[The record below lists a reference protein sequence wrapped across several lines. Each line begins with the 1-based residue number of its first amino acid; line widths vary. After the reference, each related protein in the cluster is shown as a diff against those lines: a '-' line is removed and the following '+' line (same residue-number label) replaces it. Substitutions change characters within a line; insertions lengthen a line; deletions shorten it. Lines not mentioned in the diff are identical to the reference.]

1 MSPWIPRRLDK
12 LVRESSSLSLGGIR
26 RAWAEGRIRVR
37 GEGPGGS
44 GALVREL
51 NHLIYEGDVVELDG
65 RPLVQRALHY
75 SALLNKPAAVTS
87 SARDPLGQEDLSPWL
102 SRMPGGV
109 FPVGRLDRETTGLL
123 LFTTDGDLADA
134 VLQPLRHTDKVYWL
148 WLDEE
153 LAPDDPRLLAMVQPN
168 PRFDCAKHVAILHRS
183 AQHVELELTLDQ
195 GKHHQIR
202 RLCRALRLRLVHLHR
217 RSIGPVSLGDL
228 PIGEFRPLEPREV
241 ADLWEVVGGRARVC
255 DAQIAALRR
264 HAEKARRA
272 ARPDARLE
280 SWLDSHAPAADAAP
294 ERHDARED
302 ATDS

>member
-26 RAWAEGRIRVR
+26 RAWSEGRIRVR
-37 GEGPGGS
+37 GAGS
-44 GALVREL
+44 SASDARVREL

-65 RPLVQRALHY
+65 QPLEPRARHY
-75 SALLNKPAAVTS
+75 SAVLNKPAAVTS

-102 SRMPGGV
+102 SRMPGGT

-123 LFTTDGDLADA
+123 LFTTDGELADA

-153 LAPDDPRLLAMVQPN
+153 LAADDPRLLAMVQPN
-168 PRFDCAKHVAILHRS
+168 PRFDCAKHVSILHRS
-183 AQHVELELTLDQ
+183 AQHVELELTLDT

-241 ADLWEVVGGRARVC
+241 LDLWEVVGGRARVC
-255 DAQIAALRR
+255 DAQIAALWR
-264 HAEKARRA
+264 HAQKARRA
-272 ARPDARLE
+272 SRPDARLE
-280 SWLDSHAPAADAAP
+280 AWLDGNAPAPGVAP
-294 ERHDARED
+294 ERGDAPAD
-302 ATDS
+302 TTDP